1 VTHALLKLLIRLKK
15 HECRII
21 MISEKV
27 TWLKLKD
34 EKTTPSPK
42 QKNQKLKLVPM
53 ELKLSLR
60 NLKCNRE
67 YYFK

>member
-1 VTHALLKLLIRLKK
+1 
-15 HECRII
+15 